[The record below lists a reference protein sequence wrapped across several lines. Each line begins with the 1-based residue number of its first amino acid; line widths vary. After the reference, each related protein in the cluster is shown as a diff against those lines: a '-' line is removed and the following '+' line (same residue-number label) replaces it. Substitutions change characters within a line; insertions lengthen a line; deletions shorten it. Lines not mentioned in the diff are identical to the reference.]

1 MPLPTSG
8 TLSMDNIRVE
18 LGVPAQAPMSLQAAS
33 IGTYGTIN
41 VCSVS
46 RPDGSAP
53 YAISEWYGYCH
64 TCTCTPTRTSTPTVT
79 PTPTLTPTLTSTPT
93 TTPTPT
99 PTTIVSYAFCLG
111 YHASNCNIACSDYLN
126 CNNNQN

>member
-1 MPLPTSG
+1 MPLPPSG
-8 TLSMDNIRVE
+8 QLSMNDIRVE
-18 LGVPAQAPMSLQAAS
+18 LGVPSQAPMSLQAAS

-46 RPDGSAP
+46 RPNGSAP

-64 TCTCTPTRTSTPTVT
+64 ACTCTPTLTP
-79 PTPTLTPTLTSTPT
+79 TPTLTSTPT
-93 TTPTPT
+93 LTPTSTPTPT
-99 PTTIVSYAFCLG
+99 PTTSSVVSYAFCLG
-111 YHASNCNIACSDYLN
+111 YNVSNCNIACSDYLN